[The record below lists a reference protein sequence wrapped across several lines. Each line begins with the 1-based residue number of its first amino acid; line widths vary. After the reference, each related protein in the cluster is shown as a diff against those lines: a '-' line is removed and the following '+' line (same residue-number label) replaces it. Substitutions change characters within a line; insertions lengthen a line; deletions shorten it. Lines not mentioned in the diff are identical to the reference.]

1 GERRR
6 RNEQERRNHAGGQR
20 RNANSHSVI
29 LRRVDN
35 LTHSLFGLTLARTPL
50 GRAGRGT
57 TAALLLASTA
67 PDIDVLLS
75 IGSAPNYL
83 RYHRGPTHGLL
94 GIVGLS
100 LTVAAVVSIARKRFG
115 R

>member
-57 TAALLLASTA
+57 TAALLLASNA
-67 PDIDVLLS
+67 PDIDVISLARGGAS
-75 IGSAPNYL
+75 YMHW
-83 RYHRGPTHGLL
+83 HRGPTHGPF
-94 GIVGLS
+94 GVVGLGLVS
-100 LTVAAVVSIARKRFG
+100 AA
-115 R
+115 